1 MFLIDYRNNI
11 TLNVSDNGVID
22 FSLCGCDKLDNGD
35 TVTFKCAEQTVIVDS
50 FDNGVAKINIASKD
64 RPLDGRYCI
73 IVEMKDGRKETVVE
87 GKFIRKGG
95 C

>member
-11 TLNVSDNGVID
+11 TLNTGDNGVID

-35 TVTFKCAEQTVIVDS
+35 VVTFKCGEQEVLVDS
-50 FDNGVAKINIASKD
+50 FENGVAKISIQSKEE
-64 RPLDGRYCI
+64 PLDGRYCI
-73 IVEMKDGRKETVVE
+73 IVKMKDGRNETVVE
-87 GKFIRKGG
+87 GKFVRKGG